1 MENTT
6 LTTKVVF
13 ILTTSEFPTPQII
26 DVMDVDVAWN
36 VSMVNYASQFAF
48 ENGHIAYSHVES
60 NYGRTVTVEAES
72 KANGRVQQWTIT
84 KSQPAHFNGN
94 AELNDSSRKCFELV
108 PKI

>member
-36 VSMVNYASQFAF
+36 VSMVNYASRYAF
-48 ENGHIAYSHVES
+48 ENGHIAYGHVES

-72 KANGRVQQWTIT
+72 KANGRLQQWTIT

-94 AELNDSSRKCFELV
+94 VELNDSSRKCFELV